1 MLDVYLFR
9 EDRVLPY
16 RHMFYQYGDIQL
28 ATAQDVLADSK
39 GVVCQ
44 WYGGQNEG
52 GGHTASTGS
61 WPLVM

>member
-39 GVVCQ
+39 GDGLSVVRR
-44 WYGGQNEG
+44 
-52 GGHTASTGS
+52 TS
-61 WPLVM
+61 